1 MDDSVLKLN
10 GYRARIEVDED
21 FDSEML
27 GDRMGKFYTGRKA
40 AAHGFPAD
48 VELYENSGGITQFD
62 SSEFLYCAPVYGFS
76 HSGLAISLT
85 PFSDPWD
92 SAQIGYYAVSNSE
105 AEAWFGKNY
114 VRAQAE
120 AQAEAEVAEIC
131 EVLRGH
137 VYYVVIEKQSDCG
150 AASHPDFELVDSIG
164 GLVGY
169 QHAFDEAHG
178 LLQAAA
184 Q

>member
-1 MDDSVLKLN
+1 MEVIEN
-10 GYRARIEVDED
+10 GQYRARIEYEEGYDLD
-21 FDSEML
+21 MM
-27 GDRMGKFYTGRKA
+27 GDRMGKFYTGKKA
-40 AAHGFPAD
+40 ADHGFPSD
-48 VELYENSGGITQFD
+48 VVLHENSDGITQFD
-62 SSEFLYCAPVYGFS
+62 SSEFLYCSPVYGFS

-105 AEAWFGKNY
+105 AEAWFGKDY

-120 AQAEAEVAEIC
+120 AQAEAEVAEIN

-150 AASHPDFELVDSIG
+150 AASHPDWELAESCGGFIG
-164 GLVGY
+164 YKYALAEAESMLAV
-169 QHAFDEAHG
+169 HAS
-178 LLQAAA
+178 
-184 Q
+184 